1 MTDGLAPSSVANSA
15 DVAAWAA
22 KRLVGLDHEELWLLA
37 LDGRNRVRAI
47 RCVAK
52 GGLHGMGVRAA
63 DPIRLALR
71 SAASGFVLV
80 HNHPS
85 GDPAPSAEDVE
96 FTRRVAAAAAVV
108 GTPLLDHVVVASE
121 GYSSVPFDTEGPV
134 FPAWAVD
141 A

>member
-1 MTDGLAPSSVANSA
+1 
-15 DVAAWAA
+15 
-22 KRLVGLDHEELWLLA
+22 
-37 LDGRNRVRAI
+37 
-47 RCVAK
+47 
-52 GGLHGMGVRAA
+52 MGVRAA

-71 SAASGFVLV
+71 AAASGFVLV

-108 GTPLLDHVVVASE
+108 GTPLLDHVIVAS
-121 GYSSVPFDTEGPV
+121 GGFSSIPFDAEGPV
-134 FPAWAVD
+134 LPAWAVE